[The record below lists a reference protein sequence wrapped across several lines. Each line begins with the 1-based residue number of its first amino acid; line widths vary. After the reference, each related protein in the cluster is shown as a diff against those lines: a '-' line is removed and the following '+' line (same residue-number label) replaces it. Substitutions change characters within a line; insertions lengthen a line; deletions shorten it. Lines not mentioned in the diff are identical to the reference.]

1 MVKSSPVLSQ
11 TSLSQMVCY
20 VSVFETPLTP
30 EYGSMVALMLL
41 RLVYDVKCD
50 KCEHHVK
57 AIFQLRSQQ
66 FCNVMN

>member
-20 VSVFETPLTP
+20 VFVFETPLTP

-50 KCEHHVK
+50 KCEH
-57 AIFQLRSQQ
+57 QLRPFSNLGRNN
-66 FCNVMN
+66 FAM